1 MNRIQLLFCLAAI
14 FFLVSVVW
22 FIRRNAIVGVGAL
35 VVAVVILVIAL
46 ISRKQDQKE

>member
-22 FIRRNAIVGVGAL
+22 FIRRNTIVGVGAL
-35 VVAVVILVIAL
+35 VVAIVLFVIAL
-46 ISRKQDQKE
+46 IARKQDQKE